1 MLLIVKWIK
10 KKMPAGYDMAT
21 TIRETID
28 QTPDESAKRAQE
40 GALFSMDNF
49 SFHAACG
56 NERGSK
62 LETLRSV
69 RALNL

>member
-1 MLLIVKWIK
+1 
-10 KKMPAGYDMAT
+10 MAT

-28 QTPDESAKRAQE
+28 QTPDESAKRAME

-49 SFHAACG
+49 SFHAASG
-56 NERGSK
+56 NERGFK